1 MVFGLS
7 IEFAIAITF
16 ISILIIVS
24 ISDVRY
30 YVIPDEVLI
39 VGIILIVLEYII
51 KCFINES
58 SFFDA
63 VVYPLLNGLAS
74 FAILYLFKILGD
86 FLFKKESLGGG
97 DIKLLFLIGLVLG
110 FDMGLVSIFLAAFLA
125 LPFSFYTL
133 LKEDINILPF
143 GPYLSLSSVIILLMQ
158 IDLNMILDL
167 FI

>member
-1 MVFGLS
+1 MYLEK
-7 IEFAIAITF
+7 IE
-16 ISILIIVS
+16 VN
-24 ISDVRY
+24 DY
-30 YVIPDEVLI
+30 
-39 VGIILIVLEYII
+39 
-51 KCFINES
+51 
-58 SFFDA
+58 
-63 VVYPLLNGLAS
+63 
-74 FAILYLFKILGD
+74 
-86 FLFKKESLGGG
+86 
-97 DIKLLFLIGLVLG
+97 LIGLVLG